1 MLRLIKNK
9 GFHITFDNNVTVSVQ
24 MGGGNYCDNYDW
36 TIAKHTCVIAPPSSC
51 VEIMCWR
58 NIDNKPDEVFRK
70 QWHNYINNKGG
81 VIGWANMNKLLET
94 LNWAA
99 KYEDKH

>member
-1 MLRLIKNK
+1 MLRLLRNK
-9 GFHITFDNNVTVSVQ
+9 GFHITFDNQVTVSVQ
-24 MGGGNYCDNYDW
+24 LGGGNYCDNYDW
-36 TIAKHTCVIAPPSSC
+36 KIAKHTCVVVPPSSC

-58 NIDNKPDEVFRK
+58 NVDGDPDEVFGEEWSR
-70 QWHNYINNKGG
+70 YCGES
-81 VIGWANMNKLLET
+81 VIGWAKMDRLLEV